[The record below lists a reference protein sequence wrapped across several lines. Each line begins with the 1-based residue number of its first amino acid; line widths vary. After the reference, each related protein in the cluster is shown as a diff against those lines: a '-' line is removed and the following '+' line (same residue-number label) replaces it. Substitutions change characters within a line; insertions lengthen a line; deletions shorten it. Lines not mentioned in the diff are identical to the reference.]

1 MAMAK
6 NTIGTLYDDNAVP
19 IASGATGD
27 GLSTYTGL
35 NINNQTWNGT
45 AYERT
50 QSRQGAVVTTVG
62 GVTTVAIAAGVA
74 TDTVVK
80 ATAGR
85 LCKVLVTTTGT
96 NPMAIW
102 DNASGHTGT
111 IIGAL
116 APPHAPPAPSPP
128 PPSAPA
134 RSTPRRPP
142 GRAGGPASRP
152 KPPP

>member
-80 ATAGR
+80 ASAGR

-111 IIGAL
+111 IIGAF
-116 APPHAPPAPSPP
+116 AASPVVGTVVPFDMPA
-128 PPSAPA
+128 ANGITVQGNAANPA
-134 RSTPRRPP
+134 VTISFI
-142 GRAGGPASRP
+142 
-152 KPPP
+152 

>member
-1 MAMAK
+1 MAK

-27 GLSTYTGL
+27 GAAGYTGL

-50 QSRQGAVVTTVG
+50 QSRQGALVTTPG
-62 GVTTVAIAAGVA
+62 GTATVAIAAGVA

-80 ATAGR
+80 AAPGR
-85 LCKVLVTTTGT
+85 LCRVLVTTTGT
-96 NPMAIW
+96 NPMTIW

-111 IIGAL
+111 IIGAF
-116 APPHAPPAPSPP
+116 AASPTVGTVASFDMPAVNGITV
-128 PPSAPA
+128 AGNAANPA
-134 RSTPRRPP
+134 VTISFI
-142 GRAGGPASRP
+142 
-152 KPPP
+152 